1 MRLEFLGHGLH
12 KDHTNTV
19 GHYLIETF
27 KNSDYDTFIGFSA
40 FTKMSG
46 LNSIKPEL
54 LFAKKNYKSIKFY
67 LGIVRK
73 GTSREALKFL
83 IDNEIETYIFCTSDE
98 IMFHPKIY
106 YFEGKHNNRFI
117 LGSSN
122 LTSYGLFHNIE
133 ASTFIEFSKNDQ
145 QGLKYTRQ
153 FNTYFSPILNS
164 TDKNVEK
171 LTNEVLKDL
180 INSGFVWPESQ
191 TRDDFEFVKKNKNL
205 FGKRKK
211 FKLEKQNLGKIKP
224 ARTNKKYQSKYDIPQ
239 ITEAYLKSWPK
250 YFELFKEFKLENKH
264 KGHRYGVTV
273 PRDYKNPS
281 LYNWYLKQ
289 KIYFK
294 NDMLLPEHLKL
305 LKEEKFYF
313 GDAHKLWQEYKDD
326 QKLKLIKKAIEDG
339 EDIGLSQRYEY
350 KGVRLGTWIQAVKK
364 ANKSGKKLDV
374 RDKIEELGFDIS
386 SKSRNPIDTAK
397 RFISDLYEDE
407 DPNKMNWQNRFNHA
421 VREKKK
427 KLTPEIIKELEEVW
441 ILQFGEERSWEK
453 IRDRDR
459 DRTDEWKAFRYNKK
473 VNPEEKWFAPISKM
487 GDLYSWVRQKR
498 EIKSRMELVKDNF
511 NEKEKS
517 ELRKEGFE
525 I

>member
-12 KDHTNTV
+12 KDHKNTV

-27 KNSDYDTFIGFSA
+27 KNTDYESFVGFSA

-46 LNSIKPEL
+46 INSIKEEL
-54 LFAKKNYKSIKFY
+54 LSAKKNFKSIKFY
-67 LGIVRK
+67 LGIVEK

-106 YFEGKHNNRFI
+106 FFEGKHNNRFI

-133 ASTFIEFSKNDQ
+133 ASTFIEFSKTDQ
-145 QGLKYTRQ
+145 QGLKYIRQ
-153 FNTYFSPILNS
+153 FENYFNPILNG
-164 TDKNVEK
+164 TDKNVDR

-180 INSGFVWPESQ
+180 ISSGFVWPESH

-205 FGKRKK
+205 FRKRKK
-211 FKLEKQNLGKIKP
+211 FKLEKRNLGEIKP
-224 ARTNKKYQSKYDIPQ
+224 PKTKKKYQSKYEIPQ
-239 ITEAYLKSWPK
+239 ITEAYLKSWSK
-250 YFELFKEFKLENKH
+250 YFVFFKEFKQENKH
-264 KGHRYGVTV
+264 KGERFSVTV
-273 PRDYKNPS
+273 PSDYKNPS

-289 KIYFK
+289 KIYSK
-294 NDMLLPEHLKL
+294 NDMLLPEHLKQ

-326 QKLKLIKKAIEDG
+326 QKLKLIKEAVEDG

-350 KGVRLGTWIQAVKK
+350 KGIRLGTWIQGVKK

-386 SKSRNPIDTAK
+386 SKSRNPIDTAL
-397 RFISDLYEDE
+397 RFIKELYDDVE
-407 DPNKMNWQNRFNHA
+407 PNKMNWQNRFNQR
-421 VREKKK
+421 VRDNNK

-441 ILQFGEERSWEK
+441 ELQFGEERSWVK
-453 IRDRDR
+453 IRDRDK

-473 VNPEEKWFAPISKM
+473 INPNENWFAPISKM

-498 EIKSRMELVKDNF
+498 EIISRMELVKENF
-511 NEKEKS
+511 NDKEKS

>member
-12 KDHTNTV
+12 KDHANTV

-27 KNSDYDTFIGFSA
+27 KNSDYDSFIGFSA

-46 LNSIKPEL
+46 INSIKAEL
-54 LFAKKNYKSIKFY
+54 LLAKKNFKSIKFY
-67 LGIVRK
+67 LGIVEK

-83 IDNEIETYIFCTSDE
+83 IDNEIETYIFCTSDQ

-133 ASTFIEFSKNDQ
+133 SSTFMEFSKNDQ
-145 QGLKYTRQ
+145 QGLKYVRQ
-153 FNTYFSPILNS
+153 FEDYFNPILNG
-164 TDKNVEK
+164 TDKNVER
-171 LTNEVLKDL
+171 LTNDILKDL
-180 INSGFVWPESQ
+180 IDSGFVWPESQ
-191 TRDDFEFVKKNKNL
+191 TRDDFEYVKKNKNL

-211 FKLEKQNLGKIKP
+211 IKFEKENLGKIKSVRP
-224 ARTNKKYQSKYDIPQ
+224 IKQYQSKYDIPP
-239 ITEAYLKSWPK
+239 ITDTYLKSWPQ
-250 YFELFKEFKLENKH
+250 YFELFKEFKQENKH
-264 KGHRYGVTV
+264 KGHKYGVTV

-289 KIYFK
+289 KIYSK

-305 LKEEKFYF
+305 LREEKFYF
-313 GDAHKLWQEYKDD
+313 GDAHKLWQEYKDY
-326 QKLKLIKKAIEDG
+326 QKIKLIEKALEDG

-350 KGVRLGTWIQAVKK
+350 KGVRLGTWLQALKK

-374 RDKIEELGFDIS
+374 LEKIENLGLDIS
-386 SKSRNPIDTAK
+386 AKSRNPLDTAS
-397 RFISDLYEDE
+397 RFLKDLYDDE

-421 VREKKK
+421 VRDNKK
-427 KLTPEIIKELEEVW
+427 KLTSELIKEIEDVW

-453 IRDRDR
+453 IRERER
-459 DRTDEWKAFRYNKK
+459 DRTNDWKAFRYNQK
-473 VNPEEKWFAPISKM
+473 VNPNNKWFGPTSKM
-487 GDLYSWVRQKR
+487 GDLYYWVRQKR
-498 EIKSRMELVKDNF
+498 EFKSRMDLVKNNF
-511 NEKEKS
+511 SEQEKS
-517 ELRKEGFE
+517 ELRNEGFE